1 MPMRRKHHLRLK
13 RMGQT
18 PSLTGLEL
26 SILLYLHGDF
36 ERSDEEI
43 MAECRGIE
51 QESIR
56 HAVRGLAG
64 QEFIIRTKEE
74 EFLLRPDCWLCRTAG
89 AQAMGGRYR
98 SGSSIIP
105 GKSYR
110 MRHGHEH
117 ERPPHCSGGARTA
130 VSGGA
135 DCRRYPVGSGG
146 RSSVPA
152 SRAVDPGRHRL
163 LLQVTLTGK
172 EENET

>member
-1 MPMRRKHHLRLK
+1 
-13 RMGQT
+13 
-18 PSLTGLEL
+18 
-26 SILLYLHGDF
+26 
-36 ERSDEEI
+36 
-43 MAECRGIE
+43 
-51 QESIR
+51 
-56 HAVRGLAG
+56 
-64 QEFIIRTKEE
+64 
-74 EFLLRPDCWLCRTAG
+74 
-89 AQAMGGRYR
+89 
-98 SGSSIIP
+98 
-105 GKSYR
+105 

-152 SRAVDPGRHRL
+152 SRAVDPGRHSL